1 MPGAQAGGA
10 PRHRAVSTYG
20 WGVIPVLS
28 RIGDIDFETSLFPRD
43 GGHLLPLK
51 AAVRTLRQITVDDEA
66 AIARLLAPDSTN

>member
-1 MPGAQAGGA
+1 M
-10 PRHRAVSTYG
+10 
-20 WGVIPVLS
+20 IPVLS